1 VRAEPI
7 GGAGDRPGGAR
18 QGLRLSRASRIVV
31 VTLLAWTLGA
41 GWAQTCRI
49 EVEPNDTPAT
59 ATPLGEARCLVGELD
74 DAQDAFV
81 WDVGG
86 DDAARP
92 WVVEIEGIPGH
103 LTQLD
108 LIRVTFAPDGVAVA
122 AADRLWTFGTPDG
135 QLRSS
140 SPILLPAGRIYLG
153 LSKSGGSGRYVAH
166 LRPQARA
173 LDRDHRPF
181 DRMTAATGAFA
192 AFGALD
198 ATAPR
203 EIAWTLDE
211 DDGAHLW
218 GIEGQVS
225 VGGTARLTLEGPSG
239 RVATSILTQEDGVVV
254 ANLGLAPG
262 AYRLRLEGDAGVV
275 TLRTLRQGRPTDGR
289 EVEPNDDRGSAN
301 LMNLERPFEGAAER
315 IDWIAVDVPP
325 DRAAQAFDLVVE
337 AAEVVTVTLTDASG
351 VTLQQRRGSSGR
363 LRALVL
369 GEGRSYVMVEGR
381 GAIPYR
387 LTFEPGVAAGEGY
400 EVEPNDVFDRATPLT
415 DDLTLRG
422 TLDPQ
427 DIDVLSFT
435 VDGEPGLWRIQV
447 VGGGVTR
454 LSSFDGG
461 RTPQASASG
470 EGRLRLDQLLL
481 APGTHYLE
489 VRGEGDYAVRAIHLG
504 PAPVPP
510 AATTHAA
517 TEPAPLVAE
526 PAATDP
532 EAPGAGAVSA
542 EPVAVPSDP
551 GPPPPAGWLESEPND
566 DEVRAEPLPVGIT
579 RVGSVPDGDRDVYR
593 FTIEHDAYV
602 RIEAMPPADGQL
614 VFDTSGLNR
623 TLASGVGEPTVL
635 QRWLLAGDYVLTL
648 WAVVP
653 FDGYYQLR
661 LTLLDPLALP
671 ADLEPNDTRETAVPL
686 PAELV
691 VVGRVG
697 EMRDDDYYALPTF
710 ETDTTM
716 RIEAELASAG
726 LTLFAGSSLE
736 RDGPG
741 AYVANLAAG
750 ERAQLRVRGTGTYRL
765 AFAFDAAP
773 APGQLRPPAG
783 DAGVEVAV
791 APSTLEV
798 AAFSSVGQVVEGEL
812 TLHHT
817 AAQPTTIT
825 FEAAA
830 SQLPVRIELPPGLT
844 LAGGERRTVPFRIV
858 LPADLRD
865 DPPLRI
871 TFGVRSDAGLAT
883 VALPLAARC
892 EAEPVAPFHDVPLPA
907 ALVGHLNVAWAPFGA
922 TIVDSEG
929 GNDRYLHDGATSPGR
944 GASRP
949 VGGSFVLDLPGPDP
963 IRLTG
968 TLLHPQSRGV
978 LEQLRR
984 FAIDVSLDGVTFLP
998 VMEGRLEA
1006 ARIEQA
1012 FAFDRP
1018 VLARYVRLTVLD
1030 AHREAYAQSTWLGEW
1045 QLLTDDHRVVGAI
1058 DLADPDLGGV
1068 MVWSD
1073 PLLPENAVLPG
1084 DPAHARIDGRGL
1096 AEAVWVIGF
1105 QHARA
1110 AQVERLVWV
1119 ESERSTPDQRFA
1131 YVRVEAS
1138 VVGPIGPWLEL
1149 GAWDLDLDATGSAA
1163 LELARPT
1170 WARYLRFSAG
1180 GHDPAQRSVFTP
1192 ETIHVFERPS
1202 DAYYTT
1208 ILGAWGH
1215 NRAAGP
1221 YEASLA
1227 ATLGGGVAV
1236 IDDDG
1241 SDDVRDGARPVADG
1255 DIVRGSVLVAEDEDW
1270 YRIDVPVGANV
1281 IDLRLDADDAVRH
1294 RLSDERGRPIYYEV
1308 DMDGDGLR
1316 LRAFVEPGSYYLH
1329 LDEPKRSVVFSWDTS
1344 GSVGPFLPITYAS
1357 VASFARDL
1365 DPDREV
1371 AQLLAFA
1378 HPEPAWLLPYWSGDA
1393 SYVTRYLS
1401 AFDRST
1407 ADSSDAETALL
1418 AAVRALG
1425 EREGV
1430 RAVLL
1435 ITDHETGSYAQTPEL
1450 WRAIEAAR
1458 PRIFTFEVS
1467 SGGTG
1472 ITQDRM
1478 QAYAAANGGF
1488 YDYARNV
1495 GDFDVGFRRAACA
1508 LRRPKAYTLTVAIG
1522 YAAPP
1527 GPGALQVERG
1537 PGAADLQPAVAVV
1550 FDASGSMGAL
1560 LPDGTPR
1567 IDAARAVVRELVD
1580 VVLPEGT
1587 PFALRAYGHVQPTTC
1602 DTRLE
1607 LPLGPLDRAAAARAI
1622 AGIQP
1627 KLLSGTPLA
1636 ASIEA
1641 LAGDLAGARGPKTV
1655 VLITDGEESC
1665 GGDVEAAV
1673 RALAADPDLRL
1684 SIVGFALAA
1693 DVAGAAGERFRAWA
1707 ALGGGS
1713 YLEAFDRDGLAAAVV
1728 ASLEAPE
1735 LRFTVLDA
1743 AGTVVAEG
1751 VVDGAPV
1758 PLPGGPYRVRIG
1770 DAERTFDLSV
1780 RPEALSRLVIEG
1792 AE

>member
-1 VRAEPI
+1 VRAGPSVAVGHEP
-7 GGAGDRPGGAR
+7 GVARRRGDGLLRRAAR
-18 QGLRLSRASRIVV
+18 IAAA
-31 VTLLAWTLGA
+31 TTLAWALGA
-41 GWAQTCRI
+41 GWAQTCRA
-49 EVEPNDTPAT
+49 EVEPNDAPAT

-86 DDAARP
+86 DDAARR

-108 LIRVTFAPDGVAVA
+108 LIDVTFAPDGVAVA

-135 QLRSS
+135 RLRGSA
-140 SPILLPAGRIYLG
+140 PILLPPGPIYLG
-153 LSKSGGSGRYVAH
+153 LSKSGGSGRYVVH

-181 DRMTAATGAFA
+181 DRLGAPTGAFA
-192 AFGALD
+192 AFGDLGA
-198 ATAPR
+198 AAPR

-225 VGGTARLTLEGPSG
+225 VGGSARVTLDGPGG
-239 RVATSILTQEDGVVV
+239 RVATSVLTPEDGVVV

-275 TLRTLRQGRPTDGR
+275 TLRTVRQGRPTDGR
-289 EVEPNDDRGSAN
+289 EVEPNDDRSSAN
-301 LMNLERPFEGAAER
+301 VMDLDRPFEGAAER
-315 IDWIAVDVPP
+315 IDWIAVDVPAH
-325 DRAAQAFDLVVE
+325 RAAQAFDLVV
-337 AAEVVTVTLTDASG
+337 AAADVVTVTLTDGQGAP
-351 VTLQQRRGSSGR
+351 LQQRRGSSGR
-363 LRALVL
+363 LRGLVL
-369 GEGRSYVMVEGR
+369 GEGRAYVRVEGR
-381 GAIPYR
+381 DAIPYR
-387 LTFEPGVAAGEGY
+387 LTFEPTVAAGEGY
-400 EVEPNDVFDRATPLT
+400 EVEPNDVFERASPLS

-427 DIDVLSFT
+427 DVDVLSFT
-435 VDGEPGLWRIQV
+435 VGGEPGLWRIQV

-461 RTPQASASG
+461 RAPQASASG

-510 AATTHAA
+510 APTHAA
-517 TEPAPLVAE
+517 TVSAPLVAE
-526 PAATDP
+526 PSATAPAAGPRT
-532 EAPGAGAVSA
+532 AGPL
-542 EPVAVPSDP
+542 EVPADP

-579 RVGSVPDGDRDVYR
+579 RVGTVPDGDRDVYR

-602 RIEAMPPADGQL
+602 RIEAMPPSDGQL
-614 VFDTSGLNR
+614 VFDTSRVNR
-623 TLASGVGEPTVL
+623 TLASGVGAPTVL
-635 QRWLLAGDYVLTL
+635 QRWLIAGDYVLTL

-653 FDGYYQLR
+653 SDGFYQLR

-710 ETDTTM
+710 ETDTEL
-716 RIEAELASAG
+716 RIEAELASAS
-726 LTLFAGSSLE
+726 LTLFADATLR
-736 RDGPG
+736 RDADG
-741 AYVANLAAG
+741 AFVATLAAG
-750 ERAQLRVRGTGTYRL
+750 ERAQLRVRGTGDYRL
-765 AFAFDAAP
+765 AFAFGAPPAAE
-773 APGQLRPPAG
+773 GLRPPDG
-783 DAGVEVAV
+783 DAGVEVVIRPA
-791 APSTLEV
+791 TQEV
-798 AAFSSVGQVVEGEL
+798 AAYSAQGQVVEGEL
-812 TLHHT
+812 ELRHT
-817 AAQPTTIT
+817 SGGPTAVT
-825 FEAAA
+825 FESAA
-830 SQLPVRIELPPGLT
+830 SRLPVRIEMPAGLT
-844 LAGGERRTVPFRIV
+844 LAVGERRSVPFRIV
-858 LPADLRD
+858 LPDDLRD

-871 TFGVRSDAGLAT
+871 TFGVRSAAGLAT
-883 VALPLAARC
+883 VALPLEARC
-892 EAEPVAPFHDVPLPA
+892 EVEPVAPFRYVPLPA
-907 ALVGHLNVAWAPFGA
+907 ALVGHLNVAWSAFGA
-922 TIVDSEG
+922 EVVDGVG
-929 GNDRYLHDGATSPGR
+929 GNDAYLHDGAASPGR
-944 GASRP
+944 GASRE
-949 VGGSFVLDLPGPDP
+949 VGGSFVLRLPGPDP

-978 LEQLRR
+978 LDQLRH
-984 FAIDVSLDGVTFLP
+984 FAIDASLDGTTFEP

-1012 FAFDRP
+1012 FVFDRP
-1018 VLARYVRLTVLD
+1018 VHARYVRLRVID
-1030 AHREAYAQSTWLGEW
+1030 AHRGGHAQSTWLGEW

-1058 DLADPDLGGV
+1058 DLADPALGGV

-1084 DPAHARIDGRGL
+1084 VTAHARIDGRGL
-1096 AEAVWVIGF
+1096 DEAVWVVGF

-1119 ESERSTPDQRFA
+1119 ESERSTPEGRFSF
-1131 YVRVEAS
+1131 VRVEAS
-1138 VVGPIGPWLEL
+1138 LVGPIGPWFEL
-1149 GAWDLDLDATGSAA
+1149 GTWDLERDAAGAA
-1163 LELARPT
+1163 NLELATPA

-1180 GHDPAQRSVFTP
+1180 GHDGAQRSVFTP
-1192 ETIHVFERPS
+1192 EAIHVFERPS
-1202 DAYYTT
+1202 DAQYTT
-1208 ILGAWGH
+1208 VLGAWGGE
-1215 NRAAGP
+1215 RSAGP

-1227 ATLGGGVAV
+1227 VPAGGGAAV
-1236 IDDDG
+1236 LDDDG
-1241 SDDVRDGARPVADG
+1241 SDDVREGARPLADG
-1255 DIVRGSVLVAEDEDW
+1255 DVVRGSVIVAEDEDW
-1270 YRIDVPVGANV
+1270 YRIDVPVGANL
-1281 IDLRLDADDAVRH
+1281 IELWLDADDAVRH
-1294 RLSDERGRPIYYEV
+1294 RLSDERGRPV
-1308 DMDGDGLR
+1308 DHELEAGDGGLR
-1316 LRAFVEPGSYYLH
+1316 LRAFVEPGAYYLH

-1378 HPEPAWLLPYWSGDA
+1378 QPEPLWLLPYWSGDP
-1393 SYVTRYLS
+1393 SYVSRHLS
-1401 AFDRST
+1401 SFDRGT

-1435 ITDHETGSYAQTPEL
+1435 ITDHETGSYAQTPAL
-1450 WRAIEAAR
+1450 WRAIESVR

-1508 LRRPKAYTLTVAIG
+1508 LRRPKPYVLTVAVREQ
-1522 YAAPP
+1522 APP
-1527 GPGALQVERG
+1527 GPGSLRVDPG
-1537 PGAADLQPAVAVV
+1537 PGAADAVPAIEVV
-1550 FDASGSMGAL
+1550 FDASGSMGAPL
-1560 LPDGTPR
+1560 ADGTPR
-1567 IDAARAVVRELVD
+1567 IDAARQVVRELVGSL
-1580 VVLPEGT
+1580 LPEGT
-1587 PFALRAYGHVQPTTC
+1587 PFALRAYGHVRPTAC

-1607 LPLGPLDRAAAARAI
+1607 VPLAPLDRAAAARAI
-1622 AGIQP
+1622 DAIQP

-1641 LAGDLAGARGPKTV
+1641 AAGDLARATGPKIV
-1655 VLITDGEESC
+1655 LLITDGEESC

-1673 RALAADPDLRL
+1673 RTLSADPSVRL
-1684 SIVGFALAA
+1684 SIVGFALGA
-1693 DVAGAAGERFRAWA
+1693 DVAVAAGERFRDWA
-1707 ALGGGS
+1707 EMGRGR
-1713 YLEAFDRDGLAAAVV
+1713 YVEADDRAGLAAAV
-1728 ASLEAPE
+1728 AAGLAPVE
-1735 LRFTVLDA
+1735 RRYVVLDVA
-1743 AGTVVAEG
+1743 EATVAEG
-1751 VVDGAPV
+1751 VVGGDPLS
-1758 PLPGGPYRVRIG
+1758 LPGGRYRVRFD
-1770 DAERTFDLSV
+1770 DAAGTTVEVTI
-1780 RPEALSRLVIEG
+1780 RPEALTSLVFV
-1792 AE
+1792 ATP